1 MLALALQEYLCSMA
15 LVNMT
20 RRKLDHNKERTLEV
34 KVRAT
39 AASG

>member
-1 MLALALQEYLCSMA
+1 MA
-15 LVNMT
+15 LINMT
-20 RRKLDHNKERTLEV
+20 RRKLDHNKEGALEV